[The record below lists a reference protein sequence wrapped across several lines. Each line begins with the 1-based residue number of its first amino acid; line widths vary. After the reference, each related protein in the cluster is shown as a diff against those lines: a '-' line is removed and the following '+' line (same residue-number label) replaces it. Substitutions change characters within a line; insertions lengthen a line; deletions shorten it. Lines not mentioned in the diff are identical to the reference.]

1 MNQLIDPGLLQAP
14 ATFTLPTGLPRVDPR
29 RPALITPAGLRRIV
43 LGSTEGERLALA
55 GAHGTATKPVR
66 AAGPFARCM
75 LVVAHTERGTLDGH
89 ARQVLALAAILAAAD
104 TEVVLATLGPCHDDA
119 AELGADRVLCLPQA
133 TRDTHGLEAASQ
145 WLATLHTQLRP
156 LLTCLPDRDADADLG
171 RRFAV
176 AAGLSLA
183 ASVVEAQKLTAPTL
197 PMPTS
202 AARWRVRVHAH
213 EDAWCDHAQVA
224 LLAPGVAR
232 SDLPFT
238 GLGRSWDDVA
248 HGPAPAWLPLPDT
261 GLEDLGV
268 QPGDARTLAL
278 EEADFIVAAG
288 NGVTDLAL
296 FQQLADALGAA
307 TGASRVAVDD
317 GRFPRSKQIGATG
330 KTVKASTYLALGI
343 SGAVQHL
350 QGIKDCRHVIAVN
363 TDAAAPIARR
373 ASVMAVA
380 DAHALMRELLALVQA
395 HRAATPPNKEQ
406 A

>member
-1 MNQLIDPGLLQAP
+1 MNQLIEPGLLMA
-14 ATFTLPTGLPRVDPR
+14 APTGLPRVDPR
-29 RPALITPAGLRRIV
+29 RPAIITPAGLRRIV
-43 LGSTEGERLALA
+43 LGSTEGERLALHS
-55 GAHGTATKPVR
+55 AHGLATKAVR
-66 AAGPFARCM
+66 AMGPFARCL

-89 ARQVLALAAILAAAD
+89 ARQVLALAAILATAD

-133 TRDTHGLEAASQ
+133 TRDTHGLEAAAQ

-176 AAGLSLA
+176 AQGLSLA
-183 ASVVEAQKLTAPTL
+183 ASVVEVQKT
-197 PMPTS
+197 TS
-202 AARWRVRVHAH
+202 AAANTVAARWRVRVNAH
-213 EDAWCDHAQVA
+213 EDAWCDGAQVA

-232 SDLPFT
+232 SELPFT
-238 GLGRSWDDVA
+238 GLGRSWDADE
-248 HGPAPAWLPLPDT
+248 HGPAPAWLPVADT

-268 QPGDARTLAL
+268 QPGDARTVAL

-363 TDAAAPIARR
+363 TDAAAPISRR
-373 ASVMAVA
+373 AAVMAVA
-380 DAHALMRELLALVQA
+380 DAHALMRALLALVQA
-395 HRAATPPNKEQ
+395 HRTSVQAKKEQ